1 MLNVLVT
8 GMNGKIYLFGPPGN
22 FNYHAIA
29 SYDGYGNWVPEV
41 GMSDTLL
48 DGPASALNPTSTEGE
63 CADDTTR
70 LRCAIKPMS
79 LFVDVRGSLF
89 FIDDNVVRTVSQ
101 DGKVITLLGQ
111 RRSSGDGGKAQ
122 DARLGNITDVS
133 FWNDGT
139 KDRFILSELS
149 HFRIREFSENSTI
162 TSIVGANGMR
172 GDVDVGTAAY
182 SSAPKVRVA
191 GVDYPAPMIPDVNL
205 MWKVDGSASITAV
218 NSSGNFFATLR
229 GDLPMYYVNRQLP
242 ARRASRAHRNF

>member
-1 MLNVLVT
+1 
-8 GMNGKIYLFGPPGN
+8 
-22 FNYHAIA
+22 
-29 SYDGYGNWVPEV
+29 
-41 GMSDTLL
+41 
-48 DGPASALNPTSTEGE
+48 
-63 CADDTTR
+63 
-70 LRCAIKPMS
+70 
-79 LFVDVRGSLF
+79 
-89 FIDDNVVRTVSQ
+89 
-101 DGKVITLLGQ
+101 
-111 RRSSGDGGKAQ
+111 
-122 DARLGNITDVS
+122 VS

-218 NSSGNFFATLR
+218 NSSGNFLR
-229 GDLPMYYVNRQLP
+229 LFVAICLCIM
-242 ARRASRAHRNF
+242 